1 MPSAIGGLPAWFVDH
16 AERISRCHPP
26 SAVPPTVCGAIHRG
40 VDRVPGTQFGQRAG
54 YAASQGRADR
64 LPVPPS
70 VDCQHVAWQVVWSV
84 LLLFDNKR
92 ESRRGVAVAGTW
104 RMSHRSDARPFT
116 GVAGVPS
123 FRDRRATVRD
133 VLRRKPDLCWV

>member
-1 MPSAIGGLPAWFVDH
+1 VPSTGESTGCLAPNSANEPDMRLLTVGRIARHRVQADRLP
-16 AERISRCHPP
+16 P
-26 SAVPPTVCGAIHRG
+26 VPPTFVGAIHRG
-40 VDRVPGTQFGQRAG
+40 VERVPGTQFGQRAG

-92 ESRRGVAVAGTW
+92 ESR
-104 RMSHRSDARPFT
+104 
-116 GVAGVPS
+116 
-123 FRDRRATVRD
+123 
-133 VLRRKPDLCWV
+133 